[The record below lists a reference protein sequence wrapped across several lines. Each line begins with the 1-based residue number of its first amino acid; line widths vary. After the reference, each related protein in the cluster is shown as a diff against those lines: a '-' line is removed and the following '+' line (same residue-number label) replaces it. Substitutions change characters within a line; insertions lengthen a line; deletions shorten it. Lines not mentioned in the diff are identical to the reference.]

1 MDCRQIVV
9 DYIEGRITTKEFLD
23 AAIADERV
31 YQWLQSVVPAG
42 KIGYYDTSVD
52 ENGKAT
58 QEVGP
63 YDVRRVIAGF
73 WKCPW
78 DKLGNELNTH
88 YEITRIFQEAFPQE
102 HITPDQSIEEKFDFL
117 LDACPS
123 YIGGE
128 EVAES
133 GILERLYE
141 RIPKGLGKSAQKKW
155 FREEVKKLFLIED
168 KHYPC
173 WLQEPEWPMS
183 DGKPMK
189 YISSKKRWGGEGREY
204 LFEDTHTHRT
214 RTIMQIF

>member
-78 DKLGNELNTH
+78 
-88 YEITRIFQEAFPQE
+88 EI
-102 HITPDQSIEEKFDFL
+102 
-117 LDACPS
+117 
-123 YIGGE
+123 
-128 EVAES
+128 
-133 GILERLYE
+133 
-141 RIPKGLGKSAQKKW
+141 
-155 FREEVKKLFLIED
+155 
-168 KHYPC
+168 
-173 WLQEPEWPMS
+173 
-183 DGKPMK
+183 
-189 YISSKKRWGGEGREY
+189 GRA
-204 LFEDTHTHRT
+204 HV
-214 RTIMQIF
+214 